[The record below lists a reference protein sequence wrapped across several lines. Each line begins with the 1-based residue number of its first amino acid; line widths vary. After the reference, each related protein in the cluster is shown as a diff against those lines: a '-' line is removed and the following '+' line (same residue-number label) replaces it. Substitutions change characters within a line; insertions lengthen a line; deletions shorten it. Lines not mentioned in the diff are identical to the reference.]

1 MKQKKSLKAWFFA
14 TRPWSFTA
22 SGLSVLAALVYLAW
36 LGCEVDWTLG
46 ILAIVGI
53 VLFHAA
59 GNTWSDYHD
68 FKKGVDNDEAICI
81 DTLTKGH
88 FSPGEIRT
96 LSLTLLLLG
105 IGVGLYLM
113 VQSGWW
119 LLLIGVGGLLCT
131 LLYPP
136 LKYRALGDL
145 VILLAYG
152 FLPALGT
159 SYVALGEVDWRVLWM
174 AVPVGLLVDAIL
186 HANNT
191 RDMVSDGRAHIRTM
205 AMEMGVRASVVL
217 YVLEQL
223 VPFVWVVVLIP
234 FGVFPLSAFLAVVVM
249 RFALRNTRLMREYGE
264 TGDPAI
270 IAPLDQ
276 LSAQVQMLFV
286 VAMVAAMGIDMWIR

>member
-22 SGLSVLAALVYLAW
+22 SGLSVLAARVYLAW

-81 DTLTKGH
+81 DPLTKGH
-88 FSPGEIRT
+88 FSPGEIRA

-119 LLLIGVGGLLCT
+119 LLLIGAGGLLCP

-174 AVPVGLLVDAIL
+174 ALPVGLLVDAIL

-286 VAMVAAMGIDMWIR
+286 VAMVAAMGIDLWIR

>member
-22 SGLSVLAALVYLAW
+22 SGLSVLATLVYLAW

-96 LSLTLLLLG
+96 LSLMLLLLG

-119 LLLIGVGGLLCT
+119 LLLIGAGGLLCT

-286 VAMVAAMGIDMWIR
+286 VAMVAAMGIDLWIR